1 MAPLPEIKEWN
12 GETYDGCNPVIP
24 FQDPLNVGSAVR
36 SAAGFG
42 IKKVILSADAA
53 NPFHPKSIRA
63 SSGAVFEIEFM
74 RGPVLNGIFSIA
86 EKSGIEI
93 IALDKNGRNISEIE
107 FPRKFILI
115 PGIEGPGLPDHYSG
129 RCVSIPVSDKIESLN
144 ASVAISI
151 FMYEWNK
158 KNK

>member
-1 MAPLPEIKEWN
+1 MVSIDE
-12 GETYDGCNPVIP
+12 GCTPVIP

-42 IKKVILSADAA
+42 VTKIILTSDAA

-74 RGPVLNGIFSIA
+74 RGPALNEIFSIA

-93 IALDKNGRNISEIE
+93 LALDKNGRNISDVE
-107 FPRKFILI
+107 FPSKFILI
-115 PGIEGPGLPDHYSG
+115 PGVEGPGLPEYLS
-129 RCVSIPVSDKIESLN
+129 
-144 ASVAISI
+144 
-151 FMYEWNK
+151 
-158 KNK
+158 